1 VENKTERLMRRV
13 LVDEP
18 DTQRLFWQSIAA
30 GGLVVYP
37 TDTLYGIGADATNHS
52 AVERIAAL
60 KEKPGPFSAIIGD
73 ITQLQEYA
81 LVPDEITIKL
91 EGMLPGP
98 YTILLLPR
106 FPESLSS
113 LVVSVEGKVGFR
125 IPNHPFVQSVCRA
138 GITPVIS
145 TSVNRTTQNPL
156 QDPDE
161 IEDQFSDYIDLL
173 VDDGKLAPS
182 QGSTVLDTTREPWR
196 ILRQGDGKL

>member
-1 VENKTERLMRRV
+1 MRRV

-98 YTILLLPR
+98 YTILLPPR
-106 FPESLSS
+106 FPESLST
-113 LVVSVEGKVGFR
+113 LVLSEEGKVGFR

-138 GITPVIS
+138 GTTPVIS
-145 TSVNRTTQNPL
+145 TSVNRTTQKPL